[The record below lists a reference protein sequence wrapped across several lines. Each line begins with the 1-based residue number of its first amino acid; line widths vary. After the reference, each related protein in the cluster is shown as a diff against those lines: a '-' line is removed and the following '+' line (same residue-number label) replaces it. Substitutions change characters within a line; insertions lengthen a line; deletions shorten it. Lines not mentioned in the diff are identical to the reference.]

1 VVERIPTPHVPDGNV
16 ERCLAWRLDMPH
28 GDGDNLA
35 MRAPPIATPDDACAT
50 QNTERRQTG

>member
-1 VVERIPTPHVPDGNV
+1 VPDGNV